1 MATPGQRLVV
11 TPQLHIARCNNQ
23 FHYWLPVLLLL
34 SAAAIAGSDGL
45 IELPAYYRTPL
56 SDVIYEE
63 HTTWRSTTED
73 DNGWRKGDAD
83 LIQQGRLRKEVLPPW
98 DYEQRRDPTLDNTFM
113 NENEL
118 ARPKTNVFRLN
129 F

>member
-1 MATPGQRLVV
+1 MILTADTLQPDHRL
-11 TPQLHIARCNNQ
+11 
-23 FHYWLPVLLLL
+23 HYWFPILMLF

-45 IELPAYYRTPL
+45 IELPKYYRTPL

-63 HTTWRSTTED
+63 QTTWRATPED
-73 DNGWRKGDAD
+73 DNGWRRSDD
-83 LIQQGRLRKEVLPPW
+83 ELIQQGRLRKEILPAF
-98 DYEQRRDPTLDNTFM
+98 DYEQRNDPTLGNMFM

-118 ARPKTNVFRLN
+118 ARPKTNLFRYN

>member
-1 MATPGQRLVV
+1 MTLTMHTIQADPKLY
-11 TPQLHIARCNNQ
+11 
-23 FHYWLPVLLLL
+23 YWLPALVLV

-45 IELPAYYRTPL
+45 IELPEFYRTPL

-63 HTTWRSTTED
+63 QTTWRSTPED
-73 DNGWRKGDAD
+73 DNGWRRSDD
-83 LIQQGRLRKEVLPPW
+83 ELIQQGRLRKEILPAF
-98 DYEQRRDPTLDNTFM
+98 DYEQRNDPTLGNMFM

-118 ARPKTNVFRLN
+118 ARPKTNLFRLN

>member
-1 MATPGQRLVV
+1 MTAQPY
-11 TPQLHIARCNNQ
+11 IAHYSQSN
-23 FHYWLPVLLLL
+23 HYWLPVLMLL

-83 LIQQGRLRKEVLPPW
+83 LIPKGRLRTEVLPQY
-98 DYEQRRDPTLDNTFM
+98 DYEHTRRPYTEGHLYRHRQDGHTQDQCPQ
-113 NENEL
+113 
-118 ARPKTNVFRLN
+118 A
-129 F
+129 